1 MQIVGDVVVS
11 DDVLREAFVCNL
23 KACKGACC
31 VEGDAGAPIEPDEL
45 AELETLQEAVR
56 PLLTEEGRQAIDVH
70 GPFTAGRDGSRT
82 PLRPDGACA
91 YVTFDTDRT
100 AKCGIEQAYQKG
112 LTNFRKPI
120 SCHLYP
126 IRVKK
131 LFEGEALN
139 YHRWDICSPAC
150 SLGEALKVPVYRFL
164 KEALIRR
171 YGEEWYGELEES
183 LNSSI

>member
-1 MQIVGDVVVS
+1 MQIVGYVLVS
-11 DDVLREAFVCNL
+11 DEVMQEEFVCNL
-23 KACKGACC
+23 SACKGACC
-31 VEGDAGAPIEPDEL
+31 IEGDAGAPLEL
-45 AELETLQEAVR
+45 HELPELEALQEGIRA
-56 PLLTEEGRQAIDVH
+56 LLPEEGRQALVVL
-70 GPFTAGRDGSRT
+70 GPYTPGTDGPRT

-91 YVTFDTDRT
+91 YVTFGANGT

-112 LTNFRKPI
+112 LTPFRKPI

-139 YHRWDICSPAC
+139 VHHWEICSAAC
-150 SLGEALKVPVYRFL
+150 SLGKALKVPVYQFL

-171 YGEEWYGELEES
+171 YGEAWYGELEKETAAN
-183 LNSSI
+183 L